1 MLRSMHLCTEIYP
14 NLKIQNVHVQVSI
27 LLYKHH
33 AIIES
38 PATRHTAVSAYG
50 NSRVSPGQPHINA
63 YEIFLQH
70 DWLLFL
76 DIIGSQKQ
84 LATYNF
90 HIKEPTAFWRPVIN
104 RHLECSIKFYSI
116 QYVPQ

>member
-1 MLRSMHLCTEIYP
+1 MDLKQKIEILRCIDDTKYAFTHRNLPESENSKCTCTS
-14 NLKIQNVHVQVSI
+14 LDSF
-27 LLYKHH
+27 KHH

-38 PATRHTAVSAYG
+38 PATRHSAVSAYG
-50 NSRVSPGQPHINA
+50 DSHVSPAQPHINA

-90 HIKEPTAFWRPVIN
+90 HIK
-104 RHLECSIKFYSI
+104 
-116 QYVPQ
+116 